1 MEAKVN
7 EGCIYPVAPVWLP
20 ARRFSG
26 LMMMG
31 RQKHM
36 KKSNQNMRRQRKRQE
51 IAVRYR

>member
-1 MEAKVN
+1 MKDV
-7 EGCIYPVAPVWLP
+7 YPVAPVWLP

>member
-7 EGCIYPVAPVWLP
+7 EGCISCGAVWLP

-26 LMMMG
+26 LMMME

-51 IAVRYR
+51 IAVQYR

>member
-7 EGCIYPVAPVWLP
+7 EGCISCGACVAAW
-20 ARRFSG
+20 RFSG